1 MTAKISGSRCVAC
14 AGRRGR
20 TCRRA
25 DPSQF
30 LSDDT
35 QLDKPHSQTPVL
47 FGDPERGPAK
57 LNHLHPQGTGVTGA
71 LVDTTHDRSGAL
83 TGKHGPDIV
92 PQINLIVAQFQ
103 VHGSAEFGAVD
114 PDKTDHLPWVTT

>member
-1 MTAKISGSRCVAC
+1 MSDGGKQR
-14 AGRRGR
+14 
-20 TCRRA
+20 CRRA

-30 LSDDT
+30 LRDDP
-35 QLDKPHSQTPVL
+35 QLHKTHADPAVL
-47 FGDPERGPAK
+47 FGDPERGPAEF
-57 LNHLHPQGTGVTGA
+57 NHLLPQGTGVTGA

-83 TGKHGPDIV
+83 TGKHGSNVV

-103 VHGSAEFGAVD
+103 VHGSTEFGAVD